1 VDVDAH
7 KDWRRWLSAPRWRLA
22 AAAIALIAAL
32 ALWFFL
38 RPPFYDVQATKKGE
52 AVDVVYATGIMDH
65 VREASIAPVV
75 AQPIR
80 RVFVTEGEMVQR
92 GQLLAQ
98 LEDGPAQA
106 TAAQLA
112 ASSATARLAADRAER
127 LFKSG
132 FGAAAARDE
141 AVGQYRAAEAAAR
154 SARALVSDYAIRA
167 PFSGRVIRREA
178 EPGDLAQPSHVMFV
192 VADESSLRVTADLD
206 ERDIA
211 HVEVGQGALIRADA
225 YPDQSFDARVAEITP
240 RGDSAAR
247 IFRVR
252 LKPAPGTPLKA
263 GMTVEANIIASR
275 RPDAVLAPAAAVKD
289 NVLWVVGHDGKVARR
304 IIQRGAAGGD
314 WIEIRSGASAGE
326 QVLLNP
332 RDDLKDGQRVRTRQ
346 KSQPGPTQ

>member
-1 VDVDAH
+1 MDVDAQ
-7 KDWRRWLSAPRWRLA
+7 KGWRRWLSAPRWRLA
-22 AAAIALIAAL
+22 AAAVALLAAF
-32 ALWFFL
+32 ALWLLL
-38 RPPFYDVQATKKGE
+38 RPPLYDVQAARKGE
-52 AVDVVYATGIMDH
+52 AVDVVYATGVMDH
-65 VREASIAPVV
+65 VREASITPVV

-80 RVFVTEGEMVQR
+80 RVLVEEGQAVQR

-112 ASSATARLAADRAER
+112 ATSATARLAADRAER

-132 FGAAAARDE
+132 FGSAAARDE

-154 SARALVSDYAIRA
+154 SARALLSDYAIRA
-167 PFSGRVIRREA
+167 PFSGRIIRREA
-178 EPGDLAQPSHVMFV
+178 EPGDLAQPSHLMFV

-211 HVEVGQGALIRADA
+211 RVEVGQQALVRADA
-225 YPDQSFDARVAEITP
+225 YPDQTFDARVTEITP

-252 LKPAPGTPLKA
+252 LKPAQGTPLKA
-263 GMTVEANIIASR
+263 GMTVETNIIASR
-275 RPDAVLAPAAAVKD
+275 RSDAVLAPAAGVKE
-289 NVLWVVGHDGKVARR
+289 NVLWVVGPEGKAVRR
-304 IIQRGAAGGD
+304 TVQRGAAGGD
-314 WIEIRSGASAGE
+314 WIEIRSGAAAGE

-332 RDDLKDGQRVRTRQ
+332 RDSLKDGQRVRSRQ
-346 KSQPGPTQ
+346 KSQLDAVK